1 VIATAKP
8 NDHEEDRAMSR
19 DQVRRTGRLAWVL
32 VVLAGAALVVVG
44 SVRPRAGE
52 EPGLVLP
59 GFRLG
64 AGGVLEWPGRLRLAH
79 GGLGAGLPPVGGLV
93 RAQPGGNL
101 VLEPQGDFMRSA
113 LDLLPSQGKPPDL
126 DAIGELT
133 IHRVH
138 PTRTTQE
145 MISYSALAHKQ
156 GLYGIV
162 VEAHGEGRLRPLAL
176 MTVQGGLNPGEAPFS
191 AEALRMTEDG
201 TIVLGVHREGGRL
214 RRPVDSLTI
223 EQPPP
228 AGRGTSDS
236 DALAWVGKGHDGQ
249 AIHVAHW
256 RAQVRVRS
264 EAADSSLVLTS
275 SVDGRPAA
283 GRFEVTDQGDLELPT
298 PGAGIVLRSPNGK
311 RWRITVDDEG
321 RLQTA
326 PAR

>member
-1 VIATAKP
+1 VT
-8 NDHEEDRAMSR
+8 
-19 DQVRRTGRLAWVL
+19 RL
-32 VVLAGAALVVVG
+32 
-44 SVRPRAGE
+44 PAGE
-52 EPGLVLP
+52 EPGLNLP

-64 AGGVLEWPGRLRLAH
+64 AGGLLEWPGMVRLAH
-79 GGLGAGLPPVGGLV
+79 GGMGAGLPPVGGLI

-101 VLEPQGDFMRSA
+101 VLEPQGDHMRCA
-113 LDLLPSQGKPPDL
+113 LDLLPAKGKPPDL
-126 DAIGELT
+126 DAIGEVT

-145 MISYSALAHKQ
+145 MISYSALATKQ

-162 VEAHGEGRLRPLAL
+162 VEAHGEGRLRPLAF

-228 AGRGTSDS
+228 SARGTSDS
-236 DALAWVGKGHDGQ
+236 DALAWVGKSHDGQ
-249 AIHVAHW
+249 SVHAAQW
-256 RAQVRVRS
+256 RAGVRVRS
-264 EAADSSLVLTS
+264 ESAASSFALS
-275 SVDGRPAA
+275 NCIDGGPPAP
-283 GRFEVTDQGDLELPT
+283 RVEVSDEGDLELPT
-298 PGAGIVLRSPNGK
+298 PGASVTLRSPNGK
-311 RWRITVDDEG
+311 RWRISVDDDG
-321 RLQTA
+321 QLKTA